1 MSMARAPETRVF
13 YLAGGLTLAA
23 AVVVGGWRGPAAGVG
38 VAAGGLLS
46 LLNFAGLYAGAS
58 ALIRAAAGQ
67 TVSAPMRWG
76 LAGFFL
82 RFALLAGC
90 VFAIIISRLLPLGPV
105 LGGLFAVPA
114 AALGEGLRLL
124 WNNSGSPTSS
134 TPSSPSR

>member
-1 MSMARAPETRVF
+1 MAAAPETRVF
-13 YLAGGLTLAA
+13 YLAGVVTAVA
-23 AVVVGGWRGPAAGVG
+23 AVVVGGWRGGPAGLG
-38 VAAGGLLS
+38 VAAGGALS
-46 LLNFAGLYAGAS
+46 LVNFAGLYAGAS

-67 TVSAPMRWG
+67 AVTAPMRWG

-105 LGGLFAVPA
+105 LGGLFAVPV

-124 WNNSGSPTSS
+124 CTNNSGSPTSS